1 MSFSGEYSDPN
12 HPGCKRTIEVENG
25 TTAIISGTDTPGG
38 EIWTVTGSVHGETIV
53 VDFSPKGGPNH
64 LTGQRVPEGIRWED
78 GNLWT
83 LVGQTKG
90 SSRL

>member
-12 HPGCKRTIEVENG
+12 HPGCKRTIEEDG

-38 EIWTVTGSVHGETIV
+38 EIWTVTGSVHGDTIV
-53 VDFSPKGGPNH
+53 VDFSPKGGPQD
-64 LTGQRVPEGIRWED
+64 LTGRRVPEGIRWED

-83 LVGQTKG
+83 LVGT